1 MTAFVFSSKI
11 LKVHTTYFDLGLKY
25 TADQITSSIV
35 MQFWY
40 RFRTNNGVIQIG
52 WIIALACL
60 FAIKDF
66 FYFIIKFIIDQEL
79 L

>member
-11 LKVHTTYFDLGLKY
+11 LKVHSTFFDLGLKY
-25 TADQITSSIV
+25 TADQITSSLV

-40 RFRTNNGVIQIG
+40 RFRSNNGVIQIG

-60 FAIKDF
+60 FVIKDLL
-66 FYFIIKFIIDQEL
+66 YFIVKFIIEEEL
-79 L
+79 V